1 MDVLQEWGR
10 RRWRVGNVERFELGS
25 LSYPS
30 SGYWRHELAA
40 GVFALATQRAGGAL
54 DGVPVQYELLGEPH
68 SPDQAAVRMAWTG
81 GPTAMSVASHLRGVR
96 GGAQVRWDPAD
107 RVLVGSRIEP
117 VVDDECET
125 VLGVG
130 WFALVTQQPGQV
142 LDGVP
147 VRHQLAGDSNEQVRV
162 EWAGEPSAAMV
173 AQRLLFSHHP
183 WEESGG
189 WIDWDQRDHA
199 EVWAASRGRGR
210 LHLHSTS

>member
-1 MDVLQEWGR
+1 MEH
-10 RRWRVGNVERFELGS
+10 FELGS
-25 LSYPS
+25 LSVPS
-30 SGYWRHELAA
+30 SGYWRHEVAA

-54 DGVPVQYELLGEPH
+54 DGVPILYELLGEPH

-81 GPTAMSVASHLRGVR
+81 GPTASSVASHLQGAR

-117 VVDDECET
+117 AVDDESGT
-125 VLGVG
+125 AAAVG
-130 WFALVTQQPGQV
+130 WFALVTQRPGQV

-147 VRHQLAGDSNEQVRV
+147 VRHQLAGASNEQVRV
-162 EWAGEPSAAMV
+162 EWAGEPPAAIV
-173 AQRLLFSHHP
+173 AQRLLFSPHP

-199 EVWAASRGRGR
+199 QVWAASRGRGS
-210 LHLHSTS
+210 LLLHSTS